1 MSHKSIKTIALALAV
16 LLAIVPVA
24 LAQGT
29 TGQSSPSTQRPGM
42 SVPGTTSTPGTTPL
56 QTGTMGMQDAISATV
71 AEVDQQQNTV
81 TLRMQ
86 GGEMVEFKVPQTL
99 ASSLQMGDSVQVTI
113 RKADAQKSGMGG
125 SMSPS
130 SPSSPGGTTPQ
141 PRPRQTR

>member
-1 MSHKSIKTIALALAV
+1 MSHKSIKTIVLALAV
-16 LLAIVPVA
+16 SLAVVPFA

-42 SVPGTTSTPGTTPL
+42 SSPGTTSTPGTMPS
-56 QTGTMGMQDAISATV
+56 QAGTMGMQDAIPAIV

-81 TLRMQ
+81 TLRMR

-99 ASSLQMGDSVQVTI
+99 ASSLQTGDSVQVTI
-113 RKADAQKSGMGG
+113 RKAEAQKPGMGG

-130 SPSSPGGTTPQ
+130 SPGGTTPQ
-141 PRPRQTR
+141 QPRPGQTR